1 MFLGVGLISLFIK
14 GRRFI
19 YVLLSLEMLVVGML
33 VCNVSVVSE
42 LSFLLLLVTAVV
54 SSIVGLVIIIRLL
67 TSYGEDHVKF

>member
-19 YVLLSLEMLVVGML
+19 YVLLSLEILVIGML
-33 VCNVSVVSE
+33 VCNLSVVSE
-42 LSFLLLLVTAVV
+42 LSFLLLLVTSVV
-54 SSIVGLVIIIRLL
+54 SSIVGLVMIISLL